1 MARGLEYD
9 DAVLKEVFNLILDNP
24 LPRWEMEQLH
34 VLNFWDFSHYVHH
47 RKDWQ
52 ILNPPDVCSDHP
64 ALLPPSSQVHDH
76 LLTPTEKRRNRRKRA
91 AQVAASASES
101 SVSAPASAVYSNQPV
116 SLPLLSQVP
125 DHLLT
130 PKKCKSRRKKT
141 AQNTALGPEPV
152 ESAPA
157 SPEQVESAP
166 ASPESV
172 ESAPASPESVE
183 SAPASP

>member
-1 MARGLEYD
+1 MCITAKTGRSLTHLMS
-9 DAVLKEVFNLILDNP
+9 AATT
-24 LPRWEMEQLH
+24 LPS
-34 VLNFWDFSHYVHH
+34 F
-47 RKDWQ
+47 
-52 ILNPPDVCSDHP
+52 
-64 ALLPPSSQVHDH
+64 LLRVKS
-76 LLTPTEKRRNRRKRA
+76 TKRKRA

-183 SAPASP
+183 SAPASS